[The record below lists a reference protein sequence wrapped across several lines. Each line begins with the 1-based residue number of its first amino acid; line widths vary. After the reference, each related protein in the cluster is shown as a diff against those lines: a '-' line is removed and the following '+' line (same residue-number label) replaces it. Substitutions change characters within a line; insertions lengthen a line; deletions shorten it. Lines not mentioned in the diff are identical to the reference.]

1 MAARTL
7 GNDQSQTILQHTAI
21 GQASQWV
28 KKGQVVY
35 FFLILRPAQFS
46 ALAVID
52 PQGRHLGSIEAGS
65 YLDNALLK
73 RLASAGL
80 GRKVEEEAP
89 VLDALRS
96 HEGVGQ
102 DAEAA
107 PALLMSRFGF
117 GQSRARALLDW
128 MRAQAWLN

>member
-1 MAARTL
+1 MVVTPDQPL
-7 GNDQSQTILQHTAI
+7 GVWRVD
-21 GQASQWV
+21 G
-28 KKGQVVY
+28 
-35 FFLILRPAQFS
+35 
-46 ALAVID
+46 
-52 PQGRHLGSIEAGS
+52 
-65 YLDNALLK
+65 
-73 RLASAGL
+73 
-80 GRKVEEEAP
+80 VEVAP

>member
-1 MAARTL
+1 M
-7 GNDQSQTILQHTAI
+7 NTA
-21 GQASQWV
+21 GQ
-28 KKGQVVY
+28 
-35 FFLILRPAQFS
+35 PADA
-46 ALAVID
+46 ALATELTYGTLRRRGTYDAIITAAADRTVDRID
-52 PQGRHLGSIEAGS
+52 P
-65 YLDNALLK
+65 
-73 RLASAGL
+73 
-80 GRKVEEEAP
+80 P